1 MVTAEVDDISQQF
14 EDVIENRDIV
24 GAATLGIA
32 GAGGG
37 ALAQQ
42 IAGVILPRA
51 GFSARPSNATGL
63 VVSGSTKILLGAVH
77 AVIGTQIGGTVG
89 TVLGLAGL
97 GAAIV
102 GGGDFINALLGATGT
117 GGGGSVPQGSTRP
130 VTNGANAGS
139 VSTAQSTNGSAATAA
154 GGGSGDGRLR

>member
-1 MVTAEVDDISQQF
+1 MVTAEVEDVANQF
-14 EDVIENRDIV
+14 EDIIDDRDIV
-24 GAATLGIA
+24 GAATLGLA

-51 GFSARPSNATGL
+51 GFAARPSNVTGL
-63 VVSGSTKILLGAVH
+63 AVSGSTKILLGAAH

-89 TVLGLAGL
+89 TVLGIAGL

-102 GGGDFINALLGATGT
+102 GGGDYINAILGATGT
-117 GGGGSVPQGSTRP
+117 GGGGSVPQGAPR
-130 VTNGANAGS
+130 VTNGASAGT
-139 VSTAQSTNGSAATAA
+139 VQATSTSSNGGSSG
-154 GGGSGDGRLR
+154 GGGSASTLR